1 MYSCMHSFAAL
12 AKASCPTWACIG
24 RSVLLMQVLVCMH
37 AGLKQRKAMA
47 AVFSEL
53 PVKVLWKLT
62 KGEVPDAAALAELNI
77 GDNTKVNYL

>member
-1 MYSCMHSFAAL
+1 
-12 AKASCPTWACIG
+12 
-24 RSVLLMQVLVCMH
+24 
-37 AGLKQRKAMA
+37 MA